1 MTAED
6 LSPEQGLGPLAT
18 EKLEN
23 HPLYPQL
30 KALADERG
38 IELSGSHALQQVL
51 EGLSEN
57 EGVDARVVFL
67 MGVMLERIL
76 HHEESSLVA
85 EDIQEDKAGSLDE

>member
-1 MTAED
+1 MKK
-6 LSPEQGLGPLAT
+6 LFLGT
-18 EKLEN
+18 
-23 HPLYPQL
+23 
-30 KALADERG
+30 ALASLSMASAVSADE
-38 IELSGSHALQQVL
+38 IVVAAQAFTHEPLQQVL